1 MNTVLVVDDDKEI
14 VDAIEIYLKNEGSGG
29 IKAYDGIQAIQALM
43 ENEIHLILMDIMM
56 PKMDGLRTT
65 MRIREEKNIP
75 IILISAK
82 SEDTDKVLGLN
93 MGADDY
99 ITKPFNPLEL
109 IARVKSQLRR
119 YMTLGNYVNVSKE
132 DEKVIK
138 SSGLEINLESKEVF
152 VEGESIR
159 VTATEFGILE
169 LLLKNKGRVFSI
181 DEIYENVWKEPSYN
195 AENTVA
201 VHIRRIREKIEIN
214 PKEPKYLKV
223 VWGIGYKI
231 EKYE

>member
-14 VDAIEIYLKNEGSGG
+14 VDAIEIYLKNEGIGV

-99 ITKPFNPLEL
+99 VTKPFN
-109 IARVKSQLRR
+109 I
-119 YMTLGNYVNVSKE
+119 
-132 DEKVIK
+132 
-138 SSGLEINLESKEVF
+138 LEIKARIKAIIRRTKGRKQEQPAERTIVSGDMRIDLDSRRVFIGEREVNLTAKEF
-152 VEGESIR
+152 DL
-159 VTATEFGILE
+159 LE
-169 LLLKNKGRVFSI
+169 LLITNPNKVFNR
-181 DEIYENVWKEPSYN
+181 ENLLNLVWGYDYPGDVR
-195 AENTVA
+195 TVD
-201 VHIRRIREKIEIN
+201 VHVRRLREKIEAS
-214 PKEPKYLKV
+214 PSEPKYIHTK
-223 VWGIGYKI
+223 WGVGYFFQK
-231 EKYE
+231 

>member
-14 VDAIEIYLKNEGSGG
+14 VDAIEIYLKNEGIGV

-109 IARVKSQLRR
+109 IARVKAALRR
-119 YMTLGNYVNVSKE
+119 CVNEEKILDDLIINKDKMEVTYKGKVLELNNKE
-132 DEKVIK
+132 YQ
-138 SSGLEINLESKEVF
+138 LLLYF
-152 VEGESIR
+152 VENPDVVLSRERLINAIWGYDYLGESRTIDNHILR
-159 VTATEFGILE
+159 LRKLGFSQIETIFG
-169 LLLKNKGRVFSI
+169 V
-181 DEIYENVWKEPSYN
+181 
-195 AENTVA
+195 
-201 VHIRRIREKIEIN
+201 
-214 PKEPKYLKV
+214 
-223 VWGIGYKI
+223 GYKFRT
-231 EKYE
+231 K